1 MASNYV
7 ISLYLYSLEG
17 NKRLQQ
23 IGRKKGVVLP
33 KRHNALITGTIEYRK
48 KFDSIGSLSWDHV
61 LYQAAPSIFLRLSL
75 VQLRGFTS

>member
-23 IGRKKGVVLP
+23 IGRKKGVVLQ
-33 KRHNALITGTIEYRK
+33 KRHNALMTGKMKYRK

-61 LYQAAPSIFLRLSL
+61 LYQSAPSIFLRLSL
-75 VQLRGFTS
+75 VQLRVFTS